1 MNRLITSRVTA
12 AVAATALLLLSGCA
26 SKAPPYQPSLDNLE
40 LLKKAPKGIAV
51 GSFSVAAGATGATAI
66 SIRAA
71 NMGSPVGADYAAY
84 LAEALRQELV
94 LAGKLDPKSSLE
106 ISGVLLKN
114 DIEAG
119 GFSTNT
125 GEIEARFTVRN
136 GGTQRYEKVHRA
148 SLIWESS
155 FAGAIAIPKAHQQY
169 PLIVQKLLSQLLA
182 DADFQAAIR

>member
-1 MNRLITSRVTA
+1 MNRLTTSRATA
-12 AVAATALLLLSGCA
+12 ALAAALLLLIGGCA
-26 SKAPPYQPSLDNLE
+26 SKAPPYQASLDNLE
-40 LLKKAPKGIAV
+40 LLKKAPRGMAV
-51 GSFSVAAGATGATAI
+51 GSFSVAAGATGATTI

-94 LAGKLDPKSSLE
+94 LAGKLDPRSSLE
-106 ISGVLLKN
+106 IGGVLLKN
-114 DIEAG
+114 DIDAG

-125 GEIEARFTVRN
+125 GELEARFIVKN
-136 GGTQRYEKVHRA
+136 GGAQRYEKVHRA
-148 SLIWESS
+148 SLIWDSS

-182 DADFQAAIR
+182 DAEFQAAIR